1 MKNLVTLF
9 SAICLSLSFIG
20 WGGEAATAPVT
31 PLAPDGITLQLST
44 STLTV
49 PEGSS
54 ASAAVTLARTGIT
67 ESVSFSVTGLPA
79 GATISYLNPEATSSG
94 QITVM
99 ATTAAVGTYAL
110 TLQATDGTNSA
121 SSSLSLVVTAAAQ
134 APDPYAWSSTSP
146 LISAIPNATHPI
158 VSVKDPTV
166 VFYDNQW
173 NVYATTADTS
183 GNWNMVYLNFPD
195 WSQASAA
202 LPYYMDA
209 TPGLSGYHCAPE
221 LFYFTPQ
228 NKWYLI
234 YQSGPPQYSTAA
246 DPTQPQTWTPP
257 QSFFSSQPSNVSN
270 WLDFWIICDSANCY
284 LFFSGDNGNFYRSQ
298 TTIADFPNG
307 FSTPEIIMQAT
318 TAGDLF
324 EASRTYALKGSTQYL
339 TIIEAMGGPYGH
351 RYFRAFLAGSLDG
364 MWTPVTGANSFATPF
379 LGEDN
384 VTFAAGVTSWTD
396 DFSHGGIIRTGYDET
411 LQIDPNNL
419 QFLYQGDNPAA
430 NAPSYSQIPWQLG
443 LATATS
449 SPAVPTVNA
458 GGVLNSGSYTG
469 QGVAPG
475 SIVSIFGANL
485 AASTAIANASPLP
498 TALSDVASV
507 TFNNIP
513 AGLFFVS
520 QNQINAQLPFNVLP
534 SDQGGTVNVVVS
546 RNSGESPPQ
555 NVTVTPASPGIF
567 TTTANGLGQAFAY
580 DNSTGALAAPAGAAI
595 GPFATTPL
603 SLASGHA
610 LIIACTGLGAVTPSI
625 DNYVAASD
633 GIFRN
638 TLLQPTVLIG
648 GVPAQ
653 PIYSV
658 LSPQFASEYQIGV
671 TPAANTPTGNAVSLQ
686 IQIGG
691 LTTSKQVT
699 IAVAP

>member
-1 MKNLVTLF
+1 VKNPVPLLP
-9 SAICLSLSFIG
+9 ALCLSLSFIG
-20 WGGEAATAPVT
+20 WGGEAGTAPVT
-31 PLAPDGITLQLST
+31 PLAPNGITLQLST

-54 ASAAVTLARTGIT
+54 ASAAVTLARTGNT
-67 ESVSFSVTGLPA
+67 GSVSFSVTGLPA
-79 GATISYLNPEATSSG
+79 GATISYLNPDAASSG

-121 SSSLSLVVTAAAQ
+121 SSSFSLVVNAAAQ
-134 APDPYAWSSTSP
+134 APATYAWSSSGP

-158 VSVKDPTV
+158 VSVKDPTAV
-166 VFYDNQW
+166 YYNNQW

-195 WSQASAA
+195 WSHASAA
-202 LPYYMDA
+202 QPYYMDA

-234 YQSGPPQYSTAA
+234 YQSGPPQYSTAD

-257 QSFFSSQPSNVSN
+257 QSFFASQPSIVKN
-270 WLDFWIICDSANCY
+270 WLDFWAICDSANCY
-284 LFFSGDNGNFYRSQ
+284 LFFTDDGGDFYRSQ
-298 TTIADFPNG
+298 TAIADFPNG
-307 FSTPEIIMQAT
+307 FSTPQIIMQAT
-318 TAGDLF
+318 TGGDLF
-324 EASRTYALKGSTQYL
+324 EASRTYSLKGSTQYL
-339 TIIEAMGGPYGH
+339 TIVEAMGGPYGH

-364 MWTPVTGANSFATPF
+364 EWTPATGANSFAAPF
-379 LGEDN
+379 LGGDN
-384 VTFAAGVTSWTD
+384 VTFATGVTPWTD
-396 DFSHGGIIRTGYDET
+396 DFSHGEIIRTGYDET

-443 LATATS
+443 LATATIS
-449 SPAVPTVNA
+449 HAVLAVSA
-458 GGVLNSGSYTG
+458 GGVLNSGSYTA

-475 SIVSIFGANL
+475 SIVSIFGTNL
-485 AASTAIANASPLP
+485 AASTATASANPLP
-498 TALSDVASV
+498 TALSDVTSV

-520 QNQINAQLPFNVLP
+520 QNQINAQIPFDVLP

-546 RNSGESPPQ
+546 RSSGESPAQ

-625 DNYVAASD
+625 DNYVVASD

-691 LTTSKQVT
+691 VTTSKQVT